1 MTFKELKDILSY
13 TTLFD
18 LSIKKDDKAVAIF
31 INNGIKDLQSRFFL
45 NPRASTII
53 LNSDIIPLP
62 TDFNRFI
69 SLQYK
74 DNNEFVK
81 FNVTETYNELEYKLI
96 HTFDSLLVLG
106 NIPNKTIDIVYES
119 DIPLID
125 TSKDDY
131 DNQVVNIPTTFIN
144 ALTLYVG
151 FVAHASMDS
160 NIKAENNTYYMRYIA
175 ECKRLAATY
184 SILESNSLDTDYVNP
199 ITNI

>member
-45 NPRASTII
+45 NPKADTLVLDNSTV
-53 LNSDIIPLP
+53 SLP

-74 DNNEFVK
+74 DNNEFVR
-81 FNVTETYNELEYKLI
+81 FNVTETYKELEYKLI
-96 HTFDSLLVLG
+96 HSFSGLLVLG
-106 NIPNKTIDIVYES
+106 SMPNRTINFIYES
-119 DIPLID
+119 NISLVD
-125 TSKDDY
+125 TSEDDY
-131 DNQVVNIPTTFIN
+131 ENQVVNIPTTFVN

-151 FVAHASMDS
+151 FIAHASMDS

-199 ITNI
+199 IVGI